1 MLSDMHEKLS
11 QAVKLYDQLLTEQV
25 VHPHWRSQPM
35 NAYHSPTPAMNG
47 AEGLQSQWTGS
58 TQGHISAEAAHAT
71 WHPAQQQAQYSPAMS
86 FKSPQPVTSAPRQ
99 PYLEATPYQYAGP
112 TPTPNQPIIIHR
124 QVPMQHH
131 STSGP
136 VVAAVKSPPPA
147 VASYDLTATP
157 GPHLSSSLTRSHT
170 TSSTYSPASTS
181 AHLRSNTISHT
192 VGHAQVQQQQH
203 FRNQSLPQH
212 AHVPQHVHVASPPT
226 PAAPVAPVLPHFP
239 SAPTG
244 LPQTMPTFS
253 SSIPAGVPQREER
266 KEALLIEL

>member
-1 MLSDMHEKLS
+1 MLADMHEKLS

-25 VHPHWRSQPM
+25 VRPHWRSQPM
-35 NAYHSPTPAMNG
+35 NAYHTPTPALNG
-47 AEGLQSQWTGS
+47 AEGLQSQWTG
-58 TQGHISAEAAHAT
+58 GHTSAEASQAT

-86 FKSPQPVTSAPRQ
+86 FQSPQPVTSAAHQ

-112 TPTPNQPIIIHR
+112 TPTPSQPAIIHQ

-131 STSGP
+131 PISRP
-136 VVAAVKSPPPA
+136 VVGAVKSPPPA
-147 VASYDLTATP
+147 VAPYDLAATP
-157 GPHLSSSLTRSHT
+157 GPHLPSSLTRSHT

-181 AHLRSNTISHT
+181 AHSRSNTISHT
-192 VGHAQVQQQQH
+192 VGRAQVLQQQH

-212 AHVPQHVHVASPPT
+212 VASPLA

-239 SAPTG
+239 SAPTT
-244 LPQTMPTFS
+244 LLQTMPTFS
-253 SSIPAGVPQREER
+253 SSIPTSVSQREER

>member
-1 MLSDMHEKLS
+1 M
-11 QAVKLYDQLLTEQV
+11 
-25 VHPHWRSQPM
+25 HPHWRSQPM
-35 NAYHSPTPAMNG
+35 NPYHTPTPGMNG

-58 TQGHISAEAAHAT
+58 TQGHISAEASQPT
-71 WHPAQQQAQYSPAMS
+71 WYPAQQQAQYSPAIS
-86 FKSPQPVTSAPRQ
+86 FKSPQPVIGAPHQ
-99 PYLEATPYQYAGP
+99 PYPEAAPYQYAGP
-112 TPTPNQPIIIHR
+112 TPTPSQPVIIHQ

-136 VVAAVKSPPPA
+136 VVAAVKSPPPI
-147 VASYDLTATP
+147 VAPYDLAATP
-157 GPHLSSSLTRSHT
+157 GPHLPSSLTRSHT

-181 AHLRSNTISHT
+181 AHSRSNTISHT
-192 VGHAQVQQQQH
+192 VGRVQVQQQQQQH

-212 AHVPQHVHVASPPT
+212 PHVTSPLA

-239 SAPTG
+239 SAPTA

-253 SSIPAGVPQREER
+253 SSIPASVSQREER